1 MMKIAIS
8 ILLVLSGQDSNA
20 VFSQPT
26 DTFKGCTVPEFSWAT
41 YSTST
46 TARMYAMRGAVTD
59 SHVFAAGFVKSTID
73 TDTAEDIAEEF
84 SLTGPYS
91 VADPRG
97 ENAGTLS
104 IDLKSYSALAGA
116 KENAGGSFGQYDI
129 GMAKINKL
137 TGVPDDFL
145 LIRGDAMD
153 ETTGLAAKGDAVVL
167 SGHFTGNLTA
177 ELADGSFQTIWNSN
191 VGEGG
196 VADDADQFHPNQKDA
211 SAFTGKDDGFVIK
224 TNSETGSVEW
234 MVHYPQS
241 NQDSQ
246 ITSVDLDDD
255 LNVYGSGYTCTLT
268 EGAENKVCDA
278 IVAMFAAED
287 GSLLW
292 EQSFPELGALF
303 FVKHDREDG
312 GLYVAGSTTFG
323 GSSKDAKDH
332 PHCPDDSCSV
342 IMRLDSS
349 DGTVEW
355 IRTVKG
361 SARWGVFDQS
371 GGLELADEE
380 KDGPYLYVALD
391 DTGEGEVEDASLNR
405 GTSYGGCLAEDGT
418 FTSEY
423 KVFLK
428 KVVTQE
434 DCDFLDES
442 GNSRYVSREAEE
454 AMPASSVGNGVRC
467 GTTSG
472 SDACLMKFHK
482 HTGLPIWATD
492 VPPVAGLVP
501 SADGSAVDIGGW
513 YYPGRAPAF
522 FDSVLLPGYLREGGL
537 GSQTSGTYNARI
549 SAETGKGEYVVHSGG
564 GSKDRMYD
572 MVGDREGNLYNIGYH
587 MNLRTNWGNNLDT
600 IMVEKDVD
608 PANAGS
614 EAVET
619 HMYVSKL
626 AAQAASQVTPSCLT
640 ECTETTDE
648 ATVDPSSCFIDGKC
662 YAEGDTADIFGKSCF
677 VCDPSMSQIRWS
689 EASTLGSTKCFFD
702 NVCVNSGEFLFY
714 QRRTWSAKIFSSC
727 QVCDPESDPF
737 AWSLTDAE
745 KFAVVDGKSPPDDCM
760 LANTTTEAPIVVDE
774 PDAAIDADASV
785 DVSEPISEPTPTDTD
800 TDTDVAL
807 ATDEADALMDKA
819 DGNRLSAGAVAGIV
833 IGSLVLLGGVFYI
846 AAITAGSNDKK
857 NEGEQESK
865 VEKAVQ
871 PVV

>member
-1 MMKIAIS
+1 M
-8 ILLVLSGQDSNA
+8 
-20 VFSQPT
+20 
-26 DTFKGCTVPEFSWAT
+26 
-41 YSTST
+41 
-46 TARMYAMRGAVTD
+46 
-59 SHVFAAGFVKSTID
+59 
-73 TDTAEDIAEEF
+73 
-84 SLTGPYS
+84 
-91 VADPRG
+91 
-97 ENAGTLS
+97 
-104 IDLKSYSALAGA
+104 
-116 KENAGGSFGQYDI
+116 
-129 GMAKINKL
+129 
-137 TGVPDDFL
+137 
-145 LIRGDAMD
+145 
-153 ETTGLAAKGDAVVL
+153 
-167 SGHFTGNLTA
+167 
-177 ELADGSFQTIWNSN
+177 
-191 VGEGG
+191 
-196 VADDADQFHPNQKDA
+196 
-211 SAFTGKDDGFVIK
+211 
-224 TNSETGSVEW
+224 
-234 MVHYPQS
+234 
-241 NQDSQ
+241 
-246 ITSVDLDDD
+246 
-255 LNVYGSGYTCTLT
+255 YGSGYACTLA
-268 EGAENKVCDA
+268 EGDETKVCDA

-332 PHCPDDSCSV
+332 PHCPDESCSV
-342 IMRLDSS
+342 IMRLDST
-349 DGTVEW
+349 DGTVDW
-355 IRTVKG
+355 VRTVKG

-391 DTGEGEVEDASLNR
+391 DTGEGDVEDASLNR

-434 DCDFLDES
+434 DCDFFDES

-454 AMPASSVGNGVRC
+454 AMPASSVGNGVQC
-467 GTTSG
+467 GTISG

-501 SADGSAVDIGGW
+501 SADGLSVDIGGW
-513 YYPGRAPAF
+513 YYPGRAAAF
-522 FDSVLLPGYLREGGL
+522 FDSVQLPGYLREGGL

-587 MNLRTNWGNNLDT
+587 MNLRTNWGNNLET

-614 EAVET
+614 DAVET

-677 VCDPSMSQIRWS
+677 VCDPSMSQREWS
-689 EASTLGSTKCFFD
+689 EASTLGSTKCFID
-702 NVCVNSGEFLFY
+702 NVCLNSGEFLFY

-727 QVCDPESDPF
+727 QVCDPESDPL

-760 LANTTTEAPIVVDE
+760 PADTTTEAPIVVDE
-774 PDAAIDADASV
+774 PDVAIDAGVSEPVSAPI
-785 DVSEPISEPTPTDTD
+785 SEPISEPTPTDTTVVSKPTPTD
-800 TDTDVAL
+800 TGTDVAL
-807 ATDEADALMDKA
+807 ATDEADTPMDKA
-819 DGNRLSAGAVAGIV
+819 DGNRLSAGAIAGIV

-846 AAITAGSNDKK
+846 AAITAKGNKK
-857 NEGEQESK
+857 NEEERESK